1 MTNLVFK
8 IAKKEDLVE
17 IVYLLYNDELGKN
30 RENFIT
36 PLPKSYIDAF
46 ENIDSDPNQELIV
59 VKTLDGTIA
68 ATLQLSYIQTLT
80 HQAARRVQIEGVRVS
95 EIFRGRG
102 LGTSIFE
109 WAIERAKSRG
119 ARIIQLTSD
128 KRRPSAIHFYE
139 KLGFKASHEGMK
151 IMLTQ

>member
-1 MTNLVFK
+1 MVGF
-8 IAKKEDLVE
+8 
-17 IVYLLYNDELGKN
+17 VYLLYNDELGKN

-68 ATLQLSYIQTLT
+68 ATLKLNYIQTLT

>member
-1 MTNLVFK
+1 M
-8 IAKKEDLVE
+8 VE
-17 IVYLLYNDELGKN
+17 FVYLLYNDELGKN

-68 ATLQLSYIQTLT
+68 ATLKLNYIQTLT

-102 LGTSIFE
+102 FGTSIFE